1 MAISPGAR
9 KVIKGKPKT
18 SPLSDPIASE
28 STSKNKSEPIMT
40 KYEYTKILGIRAQ
53 QIAMG
58 AEPLIEVTKDL
69 DNVVDIAKE
78 EIRQRK
84 TPIILER
91 KIGLNDIEYWKLEDL
106 TIHTN

>member
-1 MAISPGAR
+1 MS
-9 KVIKGKPKT
+9 
-18 SPLSDPIASE
+18 SDNYTDLYKNYD
-28 STSKNKSEPIMT
+28 TSKNKSEPIMT

>member
-1 MAISPGAR
+1 MN
-9 KVIKGKPKT
+9 
-18 SPLSDPIASE
+18 SDNYNDLYKNYDI
-28 STSKNKSEPIMT
+28 SKNKSEPIMT

-69 DNVVDIAKE
+69 DSVVEIAKE

-91 KIGLNDIEYWKLEDL
+91 KIGEGEFDYWKLEDL

>member
-1 MAISPGAR
+1 MS
-9 KVIKGKPKT
+9 
-18 SPLSDPIASE
+18 SDNYTDLYKNYD
-28 STSKNKSEPIMT
+28 TSKNKSEPIMT

-69 DNVVDIAKE
+69 DNVVEIAKE

-106 TIHTN
+106 IIHSI

>member
-1 MAISPGAR
+1 MN
-9 KVIKGKPKT
+9 
-18 SPLSDPIASE
+18 SDNYTDLYKNYDI
-28 STSKNKSEPIMT
+28 SKNKSEPIMT

-69 DNVVDIAKE
+69 DSVVEIAKE

-91 KIGLNDIEYWKLEDL
+91 KIGEDEFDYWKLEDL
-106 TIHTN
+106 IIHTN